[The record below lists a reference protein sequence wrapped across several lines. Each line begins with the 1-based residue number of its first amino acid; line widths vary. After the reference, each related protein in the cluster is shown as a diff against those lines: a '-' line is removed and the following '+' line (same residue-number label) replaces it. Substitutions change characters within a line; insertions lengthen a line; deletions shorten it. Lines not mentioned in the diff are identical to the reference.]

1 MVESFEALEMEKEEQ
16 YFQQDN
22 YPNIPPNRPRI
33 GLKTMILKL
42 YPSQPIS

>member
-22 YPNIPPNRPRI
+22 YPKHTSKQAKNWFKDNDIEVIP
-33 GLKTMILKL
+33 
-42 YPSQPIS
+42 